1 VRIRRISIDGYGRL
15 TGQAHEFAPGLQVV
29 VGPNERGK
37 STMRA
42 FIGDMLFGQR
52 RHPGEP
58 VYDEARDF
66 RAPWGDPERY
76 GGALV
81 YELDTG
87 RQVEVTRGFAPGRES
102 VRVYDRTEGRDVTEE
117 FELLRNGEPDFAGA
131 HLGLS
136 KEVFLGAA
144 TISHL
149 TLEELAEG
157 EALARI
163 RERLLALADS
173 GGEALS
179 AENALRRLNDRMDAT
194 GRPGVRGKPLSNAR
208 IRLDEVNREYR
219 AALEA
224 QEAVAE
230 IEEQR
235 GNVLRQCAEVRT
247 RRAALE
253 QQLQL
258 LEQHD
263 RASRLAGAE
272 SLAARID
279 TATQHCF
286 SLGAAVREFPLN
298 QLPEV
303 QRAENRVSTARV
315 QLKRTRDELKKVRRQ
330 FEEEFRR
337 SGALSDKAPVEIDE
351 AAEARLGELA
361 AAIERLR
368 ERLAEADE
376 QVLAAQERIDAA
388 QVQVNTFPDFS
399 RLAPDPVAW
408 LTQLSS
414 SFDVAVRTRDEE
426 CERRAQLRR
435 EVAQRKERLAAAQS
449 LFSECPDFPEKA
461 REYDLTKR
469 MLDEQRGRLASYLQ
483 ALRNT
488 EEEIVEKLPG
498 FRFLSAGLGAFML
511 LLVAGY
517 FYFGHAAML
526 LPAAFTLVAML
537 YFLLNLGYARRRLEK
552 ARADVQQTSQELEAL
567 DESRPQQDSPIVV
580 MMRREGCETVRELEA
595 RYDAYRTALAELAA
609 REEVLAAVE
618 TRAAEAEDRVARLF
632 ERFQE
637 TFRQVGEEVTGET
650 DIKRAAGRAV
660 TRYQEYREAKAR
672 FMDCRATL
680 EKLQQG
686 RRRYQS
692 ELEAMLGEQGALA
705 ATVRAAMQEDGFPDG
720 QDYPDILAA
729 LRAWREYQSTS
740 RERRARAQVLQE
752 KSHDLE
758 RQVKTE
764 ELELEKCEQGL
775 AHLLARAG
783 VSSTEQWRSMAEQ
796 AREYR
801 EIWDKRV
808 ALQEQLDAVLRGED
822 IQALRGAVQTAGELP
837 PKPRRSRDD
846 IQADAAACAAKT
858 EAHLREEHRLLLQ
871 IAERTAGV
879 RSLNEIEE
887 ERAVLERQ
895 VEDLELE
902 MEAASYALAHIQEIA
917 RDRHARIGPALAE
930 LASAYLAEITDG
942 AYAEIRLERD
952 FSVCVPLAAAGR
964 VLERPEKSLSKG
976 TIDQVYLAL
985 RLALVR
991 AMSRNGESVPMLLD
1005 DPFANYDDA
1014 RLERT
1019 MRLIAR
1025 IAADNQVILFTCRED
1040 VTRAA
1045 EAVRAPVLRL

>member
-1 VRIRRISIDGYGRL
+1 MRIRRISIDGYGRL
-15 TGQAHEFAPGLQVV
+15 AGQVHEFAPGLQVI

-42 FIGDMLFGQR
+42 FIADMLFGQR
-52 RHPGEP
+52 RHPAEP
-58 VYDEARDF
+58 AYDEAREF
-66 RAPWGDPERY
+66 RAPWDHPERY

-81 YELDTG
+81 YELDSG
-87 RQVEVTRGFAPGRES
+87 RQVEVVRDFAPGQES
-102 VRVYDRTEGRDVTEE
+102 VRVHDRTEGRDVTEE
-117 FELLRNGEPDFAGA
+117 FERLRSGEPDFAGA

-136 KEVFLGAA
+136 KEVFLGVA

-173 GGEALS
+173 GGEAQS
-179 AENALRRLNDRMDAT
+179 AENALRRLNERMDAI

-208 IRLDEVNREYR
+208 LRLDEVNREYR
-219 AALEA
+219 AALQVQAAIADIEA
-224 QEAVAE
+224 Q
-230 IEEQR
+230 R
-235 GNVLRQCAEVRT
+235 RDVLRQCGEART

-253 QQLQL
+253 QQSQL
-258 LEQHD
+258 LDNHD
-263 RASRLAGAE
+263 RADRLAEAE
-272 SLAARID
+272 SLIGRIE

-286 SLGAAVREFPLN
+286 SLGAAVREFPLS

-303 QRAENRVSTARV
+303 QRAENRVATARV

-330 FEEEFRR
+330 FEDEFRR
-337 SGALSDKAPVEIDE
+337 SGVPADKAGAEIDE
-351 AAEARLGELA
+351 VTEARLGELA
-361 AAIERLR
+361 GAVDRLR

-414 SFDVAVRTRDEE
+414 SFDVAVRARDEE
-426 CERRAQLRR
+426 CERREQLRR
-435 EVAQRKERLAAAQS
+435 EVAQRKERLAVHEA
-449 LFSECPDFPEKA
+449 LFADCPDFPEKA
-461 REYDLTKR
+461 REFELTKR

-488 EEEIVEKLPG
+488 EEEMVEKLPG
-498 FRFLSAGLGAFML
+498 FRFLSLGLGLFML
-511 LLVAGY
+511 LLIAGY
-517 FYFGHAAML
+517 FYFGHPAML
-526 LPAAFTLVAML
+526 LPAGFTLIAML
-537 YFLLNLGYARRRLEK
+537 YFLLNLGYARKRLEK
-552 ARADVQQTSQELEAL
+552 VRGEVQQTARELEAL
-567 DESRPQQDSPIVV
+567 DESRPHEDSPIVA

-618 TRAAEAEDRVARLF
+618 TRADEAEERVARLL
-632 ERFQE
+632 ERFRE
-637 TFRQVGEEVTGET
+637 TFSQMGEEVSGEG

-680 EKLQQG
+680 EKLQHA
-686 RRRYQS
+686 RRRFQM
-692 ELEAMLGEQGALA
+692 ELEAALNEQDTLA
-705 ATVRAAMQEDGFPDG
+705 GTVRAVMREDGF
-720 QDYPDILAA
+720 QEEQNYADILTA
-729 LRAWREYQSTS
+729 LRAWRDYQGTA
-740 RERRARAQVLQE
+740 RERRARAQLLQE
-752 KSHDLE
+752 KVHDLE

-764 ELELEKCEQGL
+764 ELDLEKCEQGL

-783 VSSTEQWRSMAEQ
+783 VSSVEQWRSMAEQ

-801 EIWDKRV
+801 EIWNKRA
-808 ALQEQLDAVLRGED
+808 ALQEQLDALLRGEA
-822 IQALRGAVQTAGELP
+822 IETLRAAVQAAGDLP
-837 PKPRRSRDD
+837 PKPRRPRDD
-846 IQADAAACAAKT
+846 IQADAAQCAEKI
-858 EAHLREEHRLLLQ
+858 EEYMREEHRLLLQ
-871 IAERTAGV
+871 IAERSAGT

-902 MEAASYALAHIQEIA
+902 MEATSYALAHIQEIA
-917 RDRHARIGPALAE
+917 RDRHARIAPALAE
-930 LASAYLAEITDG
+930 IASAHLAEITDG
-942 AYAEIRLERD
+942 AYAEVQLERD
-952 FSVCVPLAAAGR
+952 FSVRVPLPAAGR
-964 VLERPEKSLSKG
+964 VIDRPDKSLSKG

-991 AMSRNGESVPMLLD
+991 AMNRRGESIPMLLD

-1014 RLERT
+1014 RLDRA

-1025 IAADNQVILFTCRED
+1025 IAADNQVILFTCRDD

-1045 EAVRAPVLRL
+1045 EAVRAPILRL